1 MFSQGPADL
10 RSKVRNIPSRDASA
24 PFFGVLLNLG
34 RQGAYTGSQWVGAG
48 KLDAGAVTISAST
61 IFPNAAK
68 GLQLALIT
76 DLDMFDFPSSGCNF
90 SSYREVP
97 YQVPVVAYM
106 GKEMITWERATELG
120 ARDFCMRVVVLPV
133 STREV
138 LVQVGVSPMSLD
150 ELKESFGEVFE
161 QPYFPNTMVKV
172 SKSQNKLP
180 SFMGN
185 KTSSLVKPVEL
196 VLEDTEG
203 MGMGVLPFT
212 TTSSSASGDSYT
224 EVERPP
230 VDVIKAA
237 LFNHMHAGFKPVA
250 RTAARMREALDVALQ
265 ADKAEENVLPPLW
278 SPWPTVL
285 EGGADAVA
293 NVDQGMSAP
302 LLVK

>member
-1 MFSQGPADL
+1 
-10 RSKVRNIPSRDASA
+10 
-24 PFFGVLLNLG
+24 
-34 RQGAYTGSQWVGAG
+34 
-48 KLDAGAVTISAST
+48 
-61 IFPNAAK
+61 
-68 GLQLALIT
+68 
-76 DLDMFDFPSSGCNF
+76 
-90 SSYREVP
+90 
-97 YQVPVVAYM
+97 
-106 GKEMITWERATELG
+106 
-120 ARDFCMRVVVLPV
+120 
-133 STREV
+133 
-138 LVQVGVSPMSLD
+138 
-150 ELKESFGEVFE
+150 
-161 QPYFPNTMVKV
+161 
-172 SKSQNKLP
+172 
-180 SFMGN
+180 
-185 KTSSLVKPVEL
+185 
-196 VLEDTEG
+196 

>member
-1 MFSQGPADL
+1 MG
-10 RSKVRNIPSRDASA
+10 
-24 PFFGVLLNLG
+24 G
-34 RQGAYTGSQWVGAG
+34 G

-196 VLEDTEG
+196 VLEE
-203 MGMGVLPFT
+203 
-212 TTSSSASGDSYT
+212 
-224 EVERPP
+224 
-230 VDVIKAA
+230 
-237 LFNHMHAGFKPVA
+237 
-250 RTAARMREALDVALQ
+250 
-265 ADKAEENVLPPLW
+265 
-278 SPWPTVL
+278 
-285 EGGADAVA
+285 
-293 NVDQGMSAP
+293 
-302 LLVK
+302 

>member
-1 MFSQGPADL
+1 MT
-10 RSKVRNIPSRDASA
+10 
-24 PFFGVLLNLG
+24 LG
-34 RQGAYTGSQWVGAG
+34 QQGAYTGSQWVGGG

-90 SSYREVP
+90 SMYREVP

-106 GKEMITWERATELG
+106 GKDMITWERATELG

-138 LVQVGVSPMSLD
+138 LVQVGVTPLSLD
-150 ELKESFGEVFE
+150 ELKESYGEVFE

-196 VLEDTEG
+196 VLEDQEG

-212 TTSSSASGDSYT
+212 TTASSATGDSYT

-230 VDVIKAA
+230 RGRHQGGP
-237 LFNHMHAGFKPVA
+237 LQPYA
-250 RTAARMREALDVALQ
+250 RRLQ
-265 ADKAEENVLPPLW
+265 ACGAH
-278 SPWPTVL
+278 
-285 EGGADAVA
+285 GGQDARGVGRGPA
-293 NVDQGMSAP
+293 GGQGGGECLAP
-302 LLVK
+302 SLVSLAHCSGRRC